1 MSYFSNITSGLS
13 TIFEGLTITASHLLR
28 RPITIQYPDRIPA
41 PVTETLPLRYRGF
54 LKTDMNICTGCT
66 LCQSACPIQ
75 CVEIGI
81 EKAVASDQCLVTGE
95 KPQATP
101 QRVISKFNI
110 DIGKCMFCGLCTEVC
125 PTGAIHFTRE
135 FEGSTPNLD
144 DLIFKFVE
152 EGKCVIPYKKG
163 NCGSSTL

>member
-1 MSYFSNITSGLS
+1 MGYFTNIASGLS

-54 LKTDMNICTGCT
+54 LKTEMNICTGCT

-75 CVEIGI
+75 CIEIGI
-81 EKAVASDQCLVTGE
+81 TKAPT
-95 KPQATP
+95 
-101 QRVISKFNI
+101 RVINKFNI

-135 FEGSTPNLD
+135 FEGSTA
-144 DLIFKFVE
+144 DLNDLVFKFIE
-152 EGKCVIPYKKG
+152 EGKFVVPYKKG
-163 NCGSSTL
+163 SA